1 MDEAQA
7 GHASKIDVVLHD
19 DNSVSVTDNG
29 RGVCTMQFLKLSF
42 FFLDS

>member
-7 GHASKIDVVLHD
+7 GHASKIDVVLHG

-29 RGVCTMQFLKLSF
+29 RGVCSF
-42 FFLDS
+42 